1 MASLSI
7 DTYMYKDKDKAFM
20 KGDQTPKSNL
30 YFDGTDDGRGRGLGL
45 QGVVPVGRLKS

>member
-1 MASLSI
+1 M
-7 DTYMYKDKDKAFM
+7 KDIKDGNVETLIKKKPFM
-20 KGDQTPKSNL
+20 KGDQTPKSKL